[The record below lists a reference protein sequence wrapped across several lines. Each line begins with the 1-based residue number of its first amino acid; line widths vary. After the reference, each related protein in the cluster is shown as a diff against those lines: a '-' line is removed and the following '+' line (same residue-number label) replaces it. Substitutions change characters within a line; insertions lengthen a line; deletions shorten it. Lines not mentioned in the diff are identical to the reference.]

1 MVQVGA
7 LAAVEPEDPGYPN
20 TSAPDPLYPCQTLEP
35 IGAPL
40 DGIATPFMW
49 SRLAGPLARALE
61 ISWQSLG
68 LLRRAR
74 PASWVSI
81 HFGRIAVNAHA
92 WERLRALWAGEEPDP
107 ALIPPPPPGLARLPE
122 RVERVRVALRRGK
135 LDARVDRA
143 RHEAERSLLRAR
155 GRDPRE
161 LEPADLARGP
171 LDDAAWTEAFLPWI
185 FAGVT
190 GMERERASDRV
201 QVGVVLE
208 QRFSTELGR
217 RLSSQGQLR
226 SPIDAAYLTQEER
239 LAAVH
244 ERSPAWRARAEER
257 AARIAR
263 FVELEVP
270 ARFWGR
276 PRVGD
281 AAR

>member
-7 LAAVEPEDPGYPN
+7 LAAVEPEDPGYPS
-20 TSAPDPLYPCQTLEP
+20 TTPPDPLYPCQTTDP

-49 SRLAGPLARALE
+49 SRLAGPLSRALDVT
-61 ISWQSLG
+61 WQSLG

-74 PASWVSI
+74 PESWVSI

-92 WERLRALWAGEEPDP
+92 WERLRALWAGVDPDP
-107 ALIPPPPPGLARLPE
+107 ALIPAPPPGLARLPE
-122 RVERVRVALRRGK
+122 RLERLRVALRRGK

-143 RHEAERSLLRAR
+143 RHDADRSLLRAR
-155 GRDPRE
+155 ARDPRE
-161 LEPADLARGP
+161 LEAAELARGP
-171 LDDAAWTEAFLPWI
+171 LDEAAWIEAFLPWI

-190 GMERERASDRV
+190 GTPSESANDRV

-217 RLSSQGQLR
+217 RLMRQGQLR
-226 SPIDAAYLTQEER
+226 SPVDAAYLTQEER

-244 ERSPAWRARAEER
+244 EPSPAWRARAEAR
-257 AARIAR
+257 ATRIAR

-276 PRVGD
+276 PRVEHT
-281 AAR
+281 R